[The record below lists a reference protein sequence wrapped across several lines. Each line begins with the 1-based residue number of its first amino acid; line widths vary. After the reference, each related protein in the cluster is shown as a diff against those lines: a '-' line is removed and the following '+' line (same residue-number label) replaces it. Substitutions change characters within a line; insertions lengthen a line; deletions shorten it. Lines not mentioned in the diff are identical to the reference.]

1 MVQLHL
7 LDRNEVNH
15 LFREIA
21 RFEDSLGELGRI
33 TDLKPAFEAALDGVR
48 ARWKKDAKAR
58 AYDATL
64 DTLPLVTPAHVILD
78 QDRVRIGDQG
88 ALSANA
94 TERLLTAA
102 QALIPWRKGPFD
114 LFGQALDCE
123 WASNLKWDRLKDHI
137 QPLTGRRIL
146 DIGSSNGY
154 YLWRMAAAGP
164 RLALGIEPYLTF
176 FAQYLL
182 LQHFIRH
189 PRVFCLPL
197 KLDQLPEMATSFDT
211 LFCMGILYHSR
222 DPLGMLAH
230 TRRLLCRGGELI
242 LETLV
247 IEPPEDHCLCPQ
259 ERYAKMANVWFIPNH
274 PGGAAP
280 HALDAV
286 RIPQR
291 LSRSGRP
298 RQDRG
303 GPSSAAAGGP
313 AGNGHLIHAPS
324 RRSQGRPSAHP
335 SGGPFRSGCRPADMN
350 FRHIRD
356 VAPVAMNAYI
366 L

>member
-1 MVQLHL
+1 
-7 LDRNEVNH
+7 VNH

-58 AYDATL
+58 AYDAIL

-230 TRRLLCRGGELI
+230 MRRLLCRGGELI

-259 ERYAKMANVWFIPNH
+259 ERYAKMANVWFIPSIKVLTH
-274 PGGAAP
+274 WLARTGFGCIRCIDATATTPAEQRRTRWMP
-280 HALDAV
+280 FESLSDFLD
-286 RIPQR
+286 
-291 LSRSGRP
+291 
-298 RQDRG
+298 
-303 GPSSAAAGGP
+303 
-313 AGNGHLIHAPS
+313 
-324 RRSQGRPSAHP
+324 
-335 SGGPFRSGCRPADMN
+335 PADPGKTVEG
-350 FRHIRD
+350 HP
-356 VAPVAMNAYI
+356 APLRAVLLATAT
-366 L
+366 